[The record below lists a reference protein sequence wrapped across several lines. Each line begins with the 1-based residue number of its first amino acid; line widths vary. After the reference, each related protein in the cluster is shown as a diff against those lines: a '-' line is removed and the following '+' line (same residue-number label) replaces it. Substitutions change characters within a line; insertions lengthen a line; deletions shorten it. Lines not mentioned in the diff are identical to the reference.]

1 MISIKGP
8 SEIALMREAGR
19 ITSEALRLGGSL
31 VRPGVTTGEIDRA
44 IHAFIEEQ
52 NCIPSFLGYGG
63 FPAASCISVNE
74 VVIHGIPGDRVL
86 REGDIVS
93 IDVGA
98 IHNGFHG
105 DCAATF
111 PVGEISEQAAKLIA
125 VTRQSFFEG
134 LAQAREGGRV
144 GDIGAAIQSYV
155 EAQGY
160 SVVRNYVG
168 HGVGRELHEEPE
180 VPNYG
185 RSGRGQRLQRGMTL
199 AVEPMVNV
207 GGWEIF
213 VKPDKWTVVTKDGS
227 LSAHYENTLL
237 ITAGDPEILTAK
249 NLEE

>member
-1 MISIKGP
+1 MIAVKGP

-19 ITSEALRLGGSL
+19 VASAALRLGGSL
-31 VRPGVTTGEIDRA
+31 VRPGITTQEINRA
-44 IHAFIEEQ
+44 IHAHIEEQ
-52 NCIPSFLGYGG
+52 GCIPSFLGYGG
-63 FPAASCISVNE
+63 FPAAACISVNE

-98 IHNGFHG
+98 ICKGFHG

-111 PVGEISEQAAKLIA
+111 PVGEISKEAERLIA

-134 LAQAREGGRV
+134 LAQAREGRRLGDV
-144 GDIGAAIQSYV
+144 GSAIQSCV
-155 EAQGY
+155 ERHGF

-168 HGVGRELHEEPE
+168 HGLGRELHEDPE
-180 VPNYG
+180 VPNFG
-185 RSGRGQRLQRGMTL
+185 RPGRGQRLQSGMTL
-199 AVEPMVNV
+199 AVEPMVNI

-213 VKPDKWTVVTKDGS
+213 VREDKWTVVTRDGS
-227 LSAHYENTLL
+227 LSAHYENSLL
-237 ITAGDPEILTAK
+237 VTKGDPEILTVH